1 MSLQLLA
8 DSDIALA
15 SLEAVDGAD
24 VVETTT
30 GHKAARRCVST
41 GHDPAGSQGDSMD
54 LYTGGRERVKTSQ
67 SCPKYS
73 HTITNGY
80 QGRILTH
87 EEMDHLK

>member
-54 LYTGGRERVKTSQ
+54 LYTGGRGGGESKLVNLVLNIAT
-67 SCPKYS
+67 P
-73 HTITNGY
+73 HTMDTREGY
-80 QGRILTH
+80 
-87 EEMDHLK
+87 